1 MKNIIFPILLLS
13 IMSCKTEQQINKI
26 KLITIDPGHFHAA
39 LVQKTMYED
48 VDSTVYVYGP
58 EGNDIQYHLDRIEGF
73 NSRAEDPTRWHQE
86 VYKGADF
93 FAQMIKEKKGNVVV
107 LSGNNQKK
115 TEYIMASLQ
124 NGLSVLADKPMV
136 INYAGFEQL
145 IKAFETAK
153 DKNLLLYDIMTERF
167 EINTML
173 QKELSQI
180 PEIFGTLEQG
190 SLENPAITK
199 ESVHHL
205 FKYVS
210 GNVLVRPT
218 WFLDTNQQ
226 GEGIVDVMTHLVDLV
241 QWECFPDQI
250 IDYKKDIDILNAKRW
265 ATKLIASQ
273 FKEIT
278 KWDNPNLLFP
288 EFLSPNVKA
297 DSTLDVFCNGEINY
311 KLKGVH
317 AKTSVKWDYKA
328 PEGTG
333 DTHYSIMRGTKC
345 NLVIRQGKEENY
357 QATLYIEPVGK
368 NGIEEMTI
376 QNNFKSLDQDYPG
389 LSYIK
394 STNGWIV
401 KIPVSL
407 KEGHEAHFARV
418 TQNFLSYYKNKNMPS
433 WEIPNM
439 IAKYYT
445 TTKALEMVGK

>member
-1 MKNIIFPILLLS
+1 
-13 IMSCKTEQQINKI
+13 
-26 KLITIDPGHFHAA
+26 
-39 LVQKTMYED
+39 MYED

-73 NSRAEDPTRWHQE
+73 NSRAEDPTRWYQE
-86 VYKGADF
+86 VYKGTDF
-93 FAQMIKEKKGNVVV
+93 FAQMLKDKKGNVVI

-250 IDYKKDIDILNAKRW
+250 IDYKKDIEILNAKRW
-265 ATKLIASQ
+265 ATSLIASQ

-311 KLKGVH
+311 KIKGVH

-328 PEGTG
+328 PEETG

-345 NLVIRQGKEENY
+345 NLVIRQGKEESFKP
-357 QATLYIEPVGK
+357 TLYIEPIS
-368 NGIEEMTI
+368 NS
-376 QNNFKSLDQDYPG
+376 SLEDQDITDAFKKLYQKYPG
-389 LSYIK
+389 IACEK
-394 STNGWIV
+394 SQIRWRV
-401 KIPVSL
+401 QIPESL

-418 TQNFLSYYKNKNMPS
+418 TDNFITYYKNKNMPS

-445 TTKALEMVGK
+445 TTKALEMVAK

>member
-1 MKNIIFPILLLS
+1 MKNKIFTIVLLS
-13 IMSCKTEQQINKI
+13 IMSCKTEQQVNKI
-26 KLITIDPGHFHAA
+26 KLVTIDPGHFHAA

-73 NSRAEDPTRWHQE
+73 NSRAEDPTRWNQE
-86 VYKGADF
+86 VYKGTDF
-93 FAQMIKEKKGNVVV
+93 FAQMLKEKKGNVVV

-180 PEIFGTLEQG
+180 QEIFGTLEQG

-241 QWECFPDQI
+241 QWECFPERI
-250 IDYKKDIDILNAKRW
+250 IDYKKDIEILNAKRW
-265 ATKLIASQ
+265 ATNLVANQ

-288 EFLSPNVKA
+288 EFLNSNVKA

-311 KLKGVH
+311 KIKGVH

-333 DTHYSIMRGTKC
+333 DTHYSIMRGTKS
-345 NLVIRQGKEENY
+345 NLIIRQGKEENF
-357 QATLYIEPVGK
+357 QATLYIEPVIRD
-368 NGIEEMTI
+368 GIEENALLNI
-376 QNNFKSLDQDYPG
+376 FKTLDKNYPG
-389 LSYIK
+389 ISYIK

-401 KIPVSL
+401 KIPESL

-445 TTKALEMVGK
+445 TTKALEMVDK